1 MGRLEAN
8 EVKRKQKKKKIQ
20 NSYSTELWAYYVNQ
34 KKKKPYETSHSGL
47 SLKISHNSI
56 LGKIRKELPT
66 KDLLTLAF
74 CKKTV
79 LNLWYFG
86 KY

>member
-8 EVKRKQKKKKIQ
+8 EVKRKQKKKKDSKFIL
-20 NSYSTELWAYYVNQ
+20 NRIMSILRKS

-47 SLKISHNSI
+47 SLKISHNSV

-79 LNLWYFG
+79 LNL
-86 KY
+86 